1 MEAAAVAP
9 PGKRLWPRLSIL
21 AQMVLVLVSDRLH
34 LKPFGFDA
42 EVYKRDTAQNS
53 DFRKFDDGLKMT
65 LDVDAAVL
73 ERIQS
78 RLAAAERDGV
88 ARFGLHRQDS
98 ALMTCLVA
106 SPMQRNHAHFI
117 DGAAGG
123 YAMAAA
129 ALKSK
134 AS

>member
-1 MEAAAVAP
+1 MP
-9 PGKRLWPRLSIL
+9 
-21 AQMVLVLVSDRLH
+21 
-34 LKPFGFDA
+34 
-42 EVYKRDTAQNS
+42 
-53 DFRKFDDGLKMT
+53 
-65 LDVDAAVL
+65 AVL

-106 SPMQRNHAHFI
+106 SPMLRNHVHFI

-129 ALKSK
+129 ASSRRPLEAQAPGNGAVHHARRPA
-134 AS
+134 ASASLASLPSNSHFG